1 MGWLTR
7 YHDISVSRGTKQKK
21 QNQKSQETSVYEN
34 WINYSDE
41 WCAANKN
48 LTNHVLNKLNFTRKE
63 FETGYW
69 SSKRWCF
76 ILLQIDWKILVVSH
90 IDCPKWKDSFSA
102 KYFSTMFLRFI
113 MTVNWK
119 FYYHHFGMIFNKDPY
134 TRHKIMAIFTGQC
147 LARMWSCSNI
157 QILALTFILSGLVK
171 FRFSCQI
178 ERKRKIILVLF
189 SHSFER
195 LSTCNIHYKKSCCWQ
210 VDKASERLHLSKVI
224 AFQLLI
230 TI

>member
-1 MGWLTR
+1 MIG
-7 YHDISVSRGTKQKK
+7 
-21 QNQKSQETSVYEN
+21 KS
-34 WINYSDE
+34 
-41 WCAANKN
+41 
-48 LTNHVLNKLNFTRKE
+48 L
-63 FETGYW
+63 
-69 SSKRWCF
+69 
-76 ILLQIDWKILVVSH
+76 
-90 IDCPKWKDSFSA
+90 SFSFSVE
-102 KYFSTMFLRFI
+102 YFSTMFSRFI

-134 TRHKIMAIFTGQC
+134 TRHKIMTIFTGEC
-147 LARMWSCSNI
+147 LARMWSCPNI

-178 ERKRKIILVLF
+178 DRKRKTILVLF
-189 SHSFER
+189 SHSFEM

-210 VDKASERLHLSKVI
+210 VDKASERLQLSKVI